1 MAIIKES
8 RTLEVLNGSSTGS
21 KFRHKYVHYMLK
33 KRYIETKTA
42 GKGSYRLEKRTA
54 WQTYVDWEYSNQ
66 GEIDAHFLSNL
77 IRKMNKL
84 KE

>member
-8 RTLEVLNGSSTGS
+8 RTLEVLNGSSTGP

-54 WQTYVDWEYSNQ
+54 WQTYVD
-66 GEIDAHFLSNL
+66 
-77 IRKMNKL
+77 
-84 KE
+84 

>member
-8 RTLEVLNGSSTGS
+8 RTLEVLNGSSTGP

-42 GKGSYRLEKRTA
+42 GKGSYRLEKELLGRLMSIENIQIREKLMHIFF
-54 WQTYVDWEYSNQ
+54 QTS
-66 GEIDAHFLSNL
+66 
-77 IRKMNKL
+77 
-84 KE
+84 